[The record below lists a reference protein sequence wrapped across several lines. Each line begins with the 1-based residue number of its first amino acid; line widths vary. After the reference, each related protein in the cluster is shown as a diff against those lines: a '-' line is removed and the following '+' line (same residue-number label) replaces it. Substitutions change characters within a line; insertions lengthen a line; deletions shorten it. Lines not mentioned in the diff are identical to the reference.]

1 MERMRR
7 LLQRGMRWPA
17 YLWAGWLVLL
27 LLGVLAWTTGAD
39 EISGAE
45 KLTQAERVVLGG
57 AGEELDGPVERVD
70 LPDILQEPKRDFS
83 GRARYRFVWPGAK
96 PDTSGATNAQGI
108 LLSRVGPRFIVS
120 INGVEAGNQGWYRGA
135 GYFDAGT
142 QAHFMLV
149 PPSLLNPEGADNVV
163 QVEVQGQPLRI
174 SGLGPVWV
182 GDADA
187 LDQRARWLTWWQVHL
202 TWMVMGSAGL
212 MGLLTLVIWVQTG
225 ERLFGF
231 LAGGLL
237 CLTVRLTLS
246 APVFLPGP
254 FGVWDFIHKLSFAW
268 YCGFLYLFM
277 SALFHFHLSFVRTV
291 VVAMMAVAPLW
302 LLVLFWSG
310 DYQLYRIWSGV
321 ILAVC
326 LMALSMVIHRARW
339 GWDVNQR
346 LMVVVGLATM
356 VTGLRDFLVVQ
367 MGWPGDADLRWMT
380 PGSFVLMFAMG
391 AVLVRRTGALMGE
404 SVRLNAE
411 LSGRVEERG
420 QELRVMFER
429 LRRVE
434 AQRVLDEE
442 RQRLV
447 RDMHDGLGSHLVQTL
462 NMVHHSGDALSS
474 TAVAS
479 MLTHALDELRLTLS
493 SLEPM
498 DGDLGTALGVLRA
511 RVAPALEV
519 AGIELVWEVA
529 DVPRVSTL
537 EAGSVM
543 HLFRCLQEVFA
554 NVVKHAQATRVT
566 VRTWEAGGRVGL
578 SVADDGVGMG
588 FPDAVSAGQV
598 PGQGRGMGNLRARAE
613 AIGAELHIASN
624 RPGTV
629 VSLVFGATH
638 PRG

>member
-1 MERMRR
+1 MERFRW

-27 LLGVLAWTTGAD
+27 MLGVLAWTTGVDA
-39 EISGAE
+39 ISGAE
-45 KLTQAERVVLGG
+45 KLTHADRVVLGNAG
-57 AGEELDGPVERVD
+57 AVVDGPVQRVE
-70 LPDILQEPKRDFS
+70 LPDVLQEPRRDFA
-83 GRARYRFVWPGAK
+83 GRARYSFAWPNSSLGAHGE
-96 PDTSGATNAQGI
+96 TRTQGI
-108 LLSRVGPRFIVS
+108 LLSRVGPRYRVTV
-120 INGVEAGNQGWYRGA
+120 NGAEIGNQGWYRGP
-135 GYFDAGT
+135 GYLDAGV
-142 QAHFMLV
+142 QAHFLV
-149 PPSLLNPEGADNVV
+149 VAPSLLNDPAGDNLV

-174 SGLGPVWV
+174 SGLGPVWI
-182 GDADA
+182 GDAEA
-187 LDQRARWLTWWQVHL
+187 LSQRARWLAWWQVHL

-212 MGLLTLVIWVQTG
+212 MGLLTLVIWVHTD
-225 ERLFGF
+225 ERLFGL

-237 CLTVRLTLS
+237 CLTTRLTLS

-254 FGVWDFIHKLSFAW
+254 FGFWDFIHKLSFAW

-277 SALFHFHLSFVRTV
+277 SALFHFHLSFVRKV
-291 VVAMMAVAPLW
+291 VLVMMAVAPLW
-302 LLVLFWSG
+302 LLVLLWS
-310 DYQLYRIWSGV
+310 DNYQLYRAWNGV

-326 LMALSMVIHRARW
+326 LMSLSMVIHRARW

-346 LMVVVGLATM
+346 LLVVVGLATM

-411 LSGRVEERG
+411 LTTRVEERG
-420 QELRVMFER
+420 RELREVFER

-442 RQRLV
+442 RQRLM

-462 NMVHHSGDALSS
+462 NMVHHGGDGLSP
-474 TAVAS
+474 TAVAN

-498 DGDLGTALGVLRA
+498 AGDLGTALGVLRA
-511 RVAPALEV
+511 RVAPALDA

-529 DVPRVSTL
+529 DVSRVSTL

-543 HLFRCLQEVFA
+543 HLFRGLQEVFA
-554 NVVKHAQATRVT
+554 NVVKHAQASRVT
-566 VRTWEAGGRVGL
+566 VRTWEEGGRVGL
-578 SVADDGVGMG
+578 SVADNGVGMG
-588 FPDAVSAGQV
+588 FTDTTSPGFS
-598 PGQGRGMGNLRARAE
+598 PGQGRGIKNLRARAQ
-613 AIGAELHIASN
+613 AIGAELHFAPNS
-624 RPGTV
+624 PGTV
-629 VSLVFGATH
+629 VSLVFGTQA
-638 PRG
+638 GA